1 MLVKRNDGKVF
12 GTLSVSAFFC
22 LAIKIG
28 TPHFEQ
34 NAKIKST
41 YARNSSLLFLKMQAT
56 YTKEFYTL
64 E

>member
-1 MLVKRNDGKVF
+1 MLVKRNNGKVF

-41 YARNSSLLFLKMQAT
+41 YARNS
-56 YTKEFYTL
+56 
-64 E
+64 